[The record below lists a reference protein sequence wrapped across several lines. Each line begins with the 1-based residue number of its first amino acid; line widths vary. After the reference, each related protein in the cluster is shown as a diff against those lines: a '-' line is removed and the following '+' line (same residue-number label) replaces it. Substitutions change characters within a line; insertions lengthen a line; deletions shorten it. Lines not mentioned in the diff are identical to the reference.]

1 MRLVAIFYGLVFV
14 RRFVQLVIMDF
25 AWILHGDFD
34 LEKQTLVHSSFST
47 SKEEEEKRIKVS
59 KTNAN

>member
-1 MRLVAIFYGLVFV
+1 
-14 RRFVQLVIMDF
+14 MDF

-47 SKEEEEKRIKVS
+47 SKEEEKKELKSRKQTRIS
-59 KTNAN
+59 LHF